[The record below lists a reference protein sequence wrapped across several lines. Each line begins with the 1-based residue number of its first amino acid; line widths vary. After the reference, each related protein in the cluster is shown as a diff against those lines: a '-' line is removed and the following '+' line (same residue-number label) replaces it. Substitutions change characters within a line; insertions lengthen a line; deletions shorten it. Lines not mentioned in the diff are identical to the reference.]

1 MAKAGI
7 SVKHELISKGQNKTA
22 IVVGVASVVVTVC
35 LVFSG
40 SLFSRIAHQTRL
52 IKAQESALKTLRS
65 NEQALQQL
73 EASFTKF
80 IDSEQ
85 LATQADKTNLDTV
98 RDALP
103 SVYNYPNLVVNMN
116 NLFGSAS
123 YKVTFSAINVK
134 DTIDRTSANPT
145 PQAIPL
151 SLKIAAPADDLPD
164 IFERLNKSIRPINI
178 ENIKVQYSVSGDGG
192 SSALTATVSIEAVT
206 HFLPKKNL
214 EIDNEVV
221 D

>member
-192 SSALTATVSIEAVT
+192 SSALTATVSIEAST
-206 HFLPKKNL
+206 LR
-214 EIDNEVV
+214 
-221 D
+221 